1 MAVLVLIFTV
11 ASAYIFSILAIK
23 LQRSEPLLMSSVT
36 EGTRGLLIN
45 FLPFALMT
53 IILAV
58 TDCSICYVADAV
70 LSLAYLRFTTEGLF
84 DLIFLAASAG
94 TLALNIIAAM
104 IHASAICIA
113 CEYIFSET
121 KESPEE
127 EEMTMEIKQ
136 PVYVSFRQK

>member
-1 MAVLVLIFTV
+1 
-11 ASAYIFSILAIK
+11 
-23 LQRSEPLLMSSVT
+23 MSSVT
-36 EGTRGLLIN
+36 DGTRGLLIN

-70 LSLAYLRFTTEGLF
+70 LSLAYLRFTTEGFF

-113 CEYIFSET
+113 CEYIFSE
-121 KESPEE
+121 KKGKSGRRGNDNGNKAASLCFIPAE
-127 EEMTMEIKQ
+127 
-136 PVYVSFRQK
+136 VAVSAQILFIISDGAVNPHRFFLHKSIWLC

>member
-1 MAVLVLIFTV
+1 MAVLVLIFTA
-11 ASAYIFSILAIK
+11 ASVYIFSILAIM

-70 LSLAYLRFTTEGLF
+70 LSLAYRRFTTEGFF
-84 DLIFLAASAG
+84 DP
-94 TLALNIIAAM
+94 
-104 IHASAICIA
+104 ICIA
-113 CEYIFSET
+113 CEYIFSEK

-127 EEMTMEIKQ
+127 EEMTMKIKQ
-136 PVYVSFRQK
+136 SVYVSFRQK

>member
-1 MAVLVLIFTV
+1 
-11 ASAYIFSILAIK
+11 
-23 LQRSEPLLMSSVT
+23 MSSVT

-70 LSLAYLRFTTEGLF
+70 LSLAYLRFTTEGFF

-94 TLALNIIAAM
+94 TLAPEYNRGNDP
-104 IHASAICIA
+104 CISNLY
-113 CEYIFSET
+113 CLRVYI
-121 KESPEE
+121 
-127 EEMTMEIKQ
+127 Q
-136 PVYVSFRQK
+136 

>member
-1 MAVLVLIFTV
+1 
-11 ASAYIFSILAIK
+11 
-23 LQRSEPLLMSSVT
+23 
-36 EGTRGLLIN
+36 
-45 FLPFALMT
+45 MT

-70 LSLAYLRFTTEGLF
+70 LSLAYLRFTTEGFF

-94 TLALNIIAAM
+94 ILALNIIAAV